1 MNKTLKTRKENRR
14 GYKIDD
20 NGGWKRMKGYIVM
33 NKQKIPGR
41 ERFSWKINTNSG
53 VVRERETTKTHFVS
67 KMPQ

>member
-1 MNKTLKTRKENRR
+1 MTMGDGKWT
-14 GYKIDD
+14 
-20 NGGWKRMKGYIVM
+20 KGYIVM

-41 ERFSWKINTNSG
+41 ERFSWKINNNSG